1 MKKLS
6 LLLALTIF
14 NSGLSWAGVSVDG
27 ASLTHAQV
35 ADYTGSGITITSPV
49 DYQTIQRSGTTAN
62 ITISGTYSGSPT
74 AIEARFN
81 GGSWATIVASPAGG
95 TFTGTL
101 SSQNQ
106 GQGVLEVR
114 YTNDT
119 ATTDDI
125 NFFGIGDVYLC
136 AGQSNMSGRGTSNQS
151 YSHAS
156 LRASLYGN
164 NNAWKNLV
172 DPYDSATNQVDT
184 VSSDTSPA
192 AAGSWIPL
200 LATGIMADRSV
211 PVAFIPCAKGGTSST
226 EWQPGADHQ
235 DRTTLYGS
243 CVYRAN
249 QAGGVKAV
257 LWWQGESDAA
267 SAVSQATYNANLD
280 TIANAFN
287 TDLGVKLVAVILQNS
302 TGVTDLDE
310 QKIRDAT
317 AEAILDNA
325 NVLQGPDFSDISSDD
340 TFHLK
345 TNGNLQTAADR
356 WLTALNSAGV

>member
-1 MKKLS
+1 MKKTFLFILLILLS
-6 LLLALTIF
+6 SNA
-14 NSGLSWAGVSVDG
+14 WAGVSIDG
-27 ASLTHAQV
+27 ASLTNAQV

-49 DYQTIQRSGTTAN
+49 DYKTIQRSGITADIS
-62 ITISGTYSGSPT
+62 ITGTYSGSPT

-101 SSQNQ
+101 SSQTQ

-119 ATTDDI
+119 ATSDSV

-164 NNAWKNLV
+164 DNTWKNLV

-184 VSSDTSPA
+184 ISSDTSPA

-211 PVAFIPCAKGGTSST
+211 PVAFIPCAMGGTSSA

-235 DRTTLYGS
+235 NRATLYGS

-267 SAVSQATYNANLD
+267 AAVSEATYNTNLD

-287 TDLGVKLVAVILQNS
+287 TDLGVSLVAVILQNS
-302 TGVTDLDE
+302 TGVSDVNE
-310 QKIRDAT
+310 QAIRDAT
-317 AEAILDNA
+317 ATAILDNA
-325 NVLQGPDFSDISSDD
+325 NVLQGPDLSDISSDD